1 MYLID
6 FTEPEWLI
14 FYYHLIGGVSVI
26 MNTLGIYLLLY
37 QCNAIGSFRYW
48 LLAYQLMCFATD
60 LQFTL
65 LMQPVP
71 LYPIIAVLANT
82 FLLKHQSVSSISNS
96 FVIPKFVN
104 GFFFLLFG
112 IVLIAF
118 EIVLYSACFDE
129 KDKWINIELNYP
141 EYIRSFQQLQEFEV
155 MDGEKII
162 FIAKFLIGF
171 GFFGSTILLLV
182 VIDIFQKL
190 KVLKLKISPKN
201 YRKHSEAMRCLLVQT
216 IADPILPGS
225 MTGAPANIPKCF
237 SQFDPKTI
245 ICKICGYPGHGVHFG
260 VITCRACAAFF
271 RRFVVMN
278 LQYSCVKSE
287 VRCSLD
293 RIRRSSCRHCRLQKC
308 LQMGMKADN
317 SSKSTPIDYSTRL
330 LTL

>member
-1 MYLID
+1 ID

-71 LYPIIAVLANT
+71 LYPIIAGYSMGVLSKWFSIPSVSLTCIVFPFLLLPTMSGYTLGVLSYFGVNEFFMVVLVLLAVNMLANT

-104 GFFFLLFG
+104 GIIFLVFG

-129 KDKWINIELNYP
+129 KDKWIYIELNYP

-201 YRKHSEAMRCLLVQT
+201 YRKHSEAMRCLLVQS
-216 IADPILPGS
+216 IAVGIAALPLLLFGISLAAENIDGQFWAEIGIACFATHSSLNMILLMIFFP
-225 MTGAPANIPKCF
+225 PYRNFVKKNI
-237 SQFDPKTI
+237 
-245 ICKICGYPGHGVHFG
+245 
-260 VITCRACAAFF
+260 
-271 RRFVVMN
+271 
-278 LQYSCVKSE
+278 
-287 VRCSLD
+287 
-293 RIRRSSCRHCRLQKC
+293 
-308 LQMGMKADN
+308 
-317 SSKSTPIDYSTRL
+317 
-330 LTL
+330 